1 MECLIPFS
9 SDIKFN
15 LFIRDMNKDSDGTNI
30 EDNLCVFM
38 KGAPER
44 ILSRCTK
51 MLVGGEEV
59 DFNQE
64 LKDEV
69 NKANSDFGKLGERVL
84 AFARYRL
91 PSDKY
96 KKGEYKFDVKTWKNW
111 GLDAKQHTDAYENV
125 EGSFPMND
133 LTLIGVVSLND
144 PPRPQV
150 DLSVLKCR
158 AAGIKVIMVTGD

>member
-1 MECLIPFS
+1 MGDEE
-9 SDIKFN
+9 
-15 LFIRDMNKDSDGTNI
+15 G
-30 EDNLCVFM
+30 LCVFM

-44 ILSRCTK
+44 ILSRCTR
-51 MLVGGEEV
+51 MLVNGEEQE
-59 DFNQE
+59 FTEE
-64 LKDEV
+64 LKEEV

-91 PSDKY
+91 PKDKY
-96 KKGEYKFDVKTWKNW
+96 TKDYKFDVKTWKNW
-111 GLDAKQHTDAYENV
+111 GLDAKQHIDAYENV
-125 EGSFPMND
+125 QGSFPMND
-133 LTLIGVVSLND
+133 LCLIGVVSLND